1 MAAVTGR
8 VFISLNGER
17 IRSKEGAKLEA
28 GGLER
33 EAAMSDAG
41 VDGHTSKYIAPR
53 VTCKINHTA
62 NTRLKDIHAF
72 NGTLTFETDTGRVFT
87 LIEAFSQKPPTLEK
101 GEVDLEFGAVECLE
115 D

>member
-1 MAAVTGR
+1 MAVVTGR
-8 VFISLNGER
+8 VFISLNGNR
-17 IRSKEGAKLEA
+17 IRSKEGAKLET

-41 VDGHTSKYIAPR
+41 VDGPTSKFVAPR

-62 NTRLKDIHAF
+62 NTSLKDLHAF
-72 NGTLTFETDTGRVFT
+72 TGTLTFETDSGRTYT
-87 LIEAFSQKPPTLEK
+87 LIESFSAKPPTLEK
-101 GEVDLEFGAVECLE
+101 GEVDLEYSGSECLE